1 MDQEGDPSI
10 IPFTRSDPLVFLT
23 VTKKT
28 RSNTL
33 GNRISIS
40 GLCAGGQGGRLTT
53 RVTDELVA
61 GDGIKTSGAKE
72 EKED

>member
-33 GNRISIS
+33 GTAFPFL
-40 GLCAGGQGGRLTT
+40 GY
-53 RVTDELVA
+53 V
-61 GDGIKTSGAKE
+61 KE
-72 EKED
+72 EEEEED